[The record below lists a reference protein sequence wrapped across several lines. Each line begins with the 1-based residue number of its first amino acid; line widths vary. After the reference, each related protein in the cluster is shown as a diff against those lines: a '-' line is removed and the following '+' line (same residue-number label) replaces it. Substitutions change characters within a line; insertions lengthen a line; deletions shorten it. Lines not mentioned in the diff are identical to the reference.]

1 MKDLLFSDFK
11 QFQIAG
17 HSLGIGQFTSTNCE
31 QLISRHAEVIAIME
45 EERSKRNYDMLLFM
59 LTDVLKKSTRL
70 LAVGDLNELGQV
82 FNVKFKDNAAM
93 LPGVMSR
100 KKQIVPTLSLIWG

>member
-1 MKDLLFSDFK
+1 MPNSSANAQNTD
-11 QFQIAG
+11 
-17 HSLGIGQFTSTNCE
+17 CE
-31 QLISRHAEVIAIME
+31 QFIPRHNEVIAIME
-45 EERSKRNYDMLLFM
+45 EERTKHGYDMLLFM

-70 LAVGDLNELGQV
+70 LAVGDLNELGYV